1 MGVICRGWYRDT
13 ASAPGVHVTQLISEL
28 LKTVG
33 CEAVVVVQHVIMG
46 RSTCSLRE
54 KASSLSKQKK
64 TITLL
69 KNNIKNKPKVV

>member
-33 CEAVVVVQHVIMG
+33 CEVVVVVQHVIMG
-46 RSTCSLRE
+46 RSTCSLR
-54 KASSLSKQKK
+54 KRPV
-64 TITLL
+64 IY
-69 KNNIKNKPKVV
+69 KNNNNNNNDDNDHLK